1 MGINVDIGN
10 FDSVLLS
17 LGIGILGVLFG
28 FGGFLLGFFFDC
40 YLEKVIRWI
49 YFYLVVL
56 VLGIVNS

>member
-17 LGIGILGVLFG
+17 IGMIGVLFG

-40 YLEKVIRWI
+40 YLEKVIR
-49 YFYLVVL
+49 
-56 VLGIVNS
+56 

>member
-17 LGIGILGVLFG
+17 IGMIGVLFG